1 MPNRCLMVSLTF
13 FSRETKKSKENN
25 TRNLNEAQINE
36 ELETRAV
43 EQDRA
48 TENGQEVRKRE
59 LQNKTRKHLSKT
71 QMTTRLVFL

>member
-1 MPNRCLMVSLTF
+1 MVSLTF

-36 ELETRAV
+36 ELETRGV

-48 TENGQEVRKRE
+48 TENGQEVRKRNTIKHE
-59 LQNKTRKHLSKT
+59 KTLKQNSNDNKAGFSVKSEIS
-71 QMTTRLVFL
+71 

>member
-1 MPNRCLMVSLTF
+1 MVSLTF
-13 FSRETKKSKENN
+13 FSRETKKSKENK

-36 ELETRAV
+36 ELETRGV

-59 LQNKTRKHLSKT
+59 LQNKTRK
-71 QMTTRLVFL
+71 R

>member
-1 MPNRCLMVSLTF
+1 MPNRCLKVSLTF

-36 ELETRAV
+36 ELETRGV

-59 LQNKTRKHLSKT
+59 LQNKTRK
-71 QMTTRLVFL
+71 R

>member
-1 MPNRCLMVSLTF
+1 MPNHCLMVSLTF

-36 ELETRAV
+36 ELETRGV

-59 LQNKTRKHLSKT
+59 LQNKTRK
-71 QMTTRLVFL
+71 R

>member
-1 MPNRCLMVSLTF
+1 MVSLTF

-59 LQNKTRKHLSKT
+59 LQNKTRKH
-71 QMTTRLVFL
+71 